1 MNTIQ
6 DLNMVLHQQLERLD
20 NPDITKEELEMEAT
34 RTKALVDVSEQ
45 IVNLNSLAL
54 KILKASNE
62 GFVHEKEAK
71 LLIGDG
77 NA

>member
-34 RTKALVDVSEQ
+34 RTQALVDVSEQ
-45 IVNLNSLAL
+45 IVKVNALAL
-54 KILKASNE
+54 NILKASNE

-71 LLIGDG
+71 LLIGEG

>member
-20 NPDITKEELEMEAT
+20 NPDITKEELDMEAT
-34 RTKALVDVSEQ
+34 RTQALVDVSEQ
-45 IVNLNSLAL
+45 IVKVNSLAL
-54 KILKASNE
+54 NIMKASND
-62 GFVHEKEAK
+62 GFVYESEAR
-71 LLIGDG
+71 LLIGDS